1 MSLLSAD
8 AFFVEHPYNF
18 LSLLSR
24 PHYRV
29 QVFTEQDVPLAS
41 VSERTGP
48 GLQRPL
54 RHTGFNGWTSFDLVV
69 TAPHG
74 QPLMHIR
81 KPFGRKPRIRVTTP
95 NGQVIGSLQR
105 QTNRLQVL
113 HDTDGRQLCMLG
125 DVVHIQTGHRAK
137 RNGKRVR
144 RDVVRI
150 RPGVA
155 EPVRSLAIAGTLMFD
170 IVRGAGTSRI
180 SGDFDWSAL
189 GG

>member
-1 MSLLSAD
+1 VSLLSTD
-8 AFFVEHPYNF
+8 TFFVEHPYNF

-29 QVFTEQDVPLAS
+29 RAFSEHDVPLAT
-41 VSERTGP
+41 VTERTGP

-69 TAPHG
+69 AAPNG

-81 KPFGRKPRIRVTTP
+81 KPFGRKPRIQVTTP
-95 NGQVIGSLQR
+95 DRRPVGSLQR
-105 QTNRLQVL
+105 QTNRLQAL
-113 HDTDGRQLCMLG
+113 FDASGRQLCVLG
-125 DVVHIQTGHRAK
+125 DVIHIQTGHRAK

-155 EPVRSLAIAGTLMFD
+155 EPVRSLAIAGALVFD

-180 SGDFDWSAL
+180 SGDFDWGVL

>member
-1 MSLLSAD
+1 LSTD
-8 AFFVEHPYNF
+8 VFLVEHPHNF

-29 QVFTEQDVPLAS
+29 QVFTEQDVPLAF

-54 RHTGFNGWTSFDLVV
+54 RHTGFNGWTSYDLVV
-69 TAPHG
+69 TAPGG

-81 KPFGRKPRIRVTTP
+81 KPFGRKPHIQVTTAT
-95 NGQVIGSLQR
+95 GQLIGSLKR
-105 QTNRLQVL
+105 QTDRLQGL
-113 HDTDGRQLCMLG
+113 HDANGRQLCVLG
-125 DVVHIQTGHRAK
+125 DVVHMQVGHLAK
-137 RNGKRVR
+137 RAGRRVR

-155 EPVRSLAIAGTLMFD
+155 EPVRSLAVAGALMFD
-170 IVRGAGTSRI
+170 IVRGAGTGRI

>member
-1 MSLLSAD
+1 VSLLNTDS
-8 AFFVEHPYNF
+8 FFVEHPHNF

-29 QVFTEQDVPLAS
+29 QVFNEQDVFLAS
-41 VSERTGP
+41 VGERTGP

-54 RHTGFNGWTSFDLVV
+54 RHTGFNGWTSYDLAV

-74 QPLMHIR
+74 QPLMHVR
-81 KPFGRKPRIRVTTP
+81 KPFGRKPRIQVTAP
-95 NGQVIGSLQR
+95 NGQAIGFLQR
-105 QTNRLQVL
+105 QTSRLQAL
-113 HDTDGRQLCMLG
+113 YDAGGRQLCVLG
-125 DVVHIQTGHRAK
+125 DVIHIQTGHRAK

-155 EPVRSLAIAGTLMFD
+155 EPVRSLAVAGALVFD
-170 IVRGAGTSRI
+170 VVRGAGTSPT
-180 SGDFDWSAL
+180 SGDFDWSVL